1 MNKKQAFKYFGIIQ
15 KNEVWSW
22 SGISDDR
29 GLVALTIWTDQCKWI
44 KEERKYVTS
53 IFNMNNE
60 SPLKSSIKVN
70 NISPYDV
77 VINLVYAK

>member
-22 SGISDDR
+22 SGISEDR
-29 GLVALTIWTDQCKWI
+29 GIVALTIWTDQCKWI

-53 IFNMNNE
+53 TFNMNNDKIDAT
-60 SPLKSSIKVN
+60 LCVTTL
-70 NISPYDV
+70 YDE
-77 VINLVYAK
+77 K